1 MDTNGPV
8 AKRDFPD
15 TDGAAALALHA
26 LIWALKDEARAERL
40 LQLTGLTPDDLRRRA
55 GTAEVQVAVL
65 SFLEA
70 HEPDLI
76 ACAKAVEATPLQLV
90 QARMALEQA

>member
-1 MDTNGPV
+1 MDTNGLGSN
-8 AKRDFPD
+8 RD
-15 TDGAAALALHA
+15 TEAALALHA

-40 LQLTGLTPDDLRRRA
+40 LQLTGLTPDDLRMRA
-55 GTAEVQVAVL
+55 GATEVQVAVL

-76 ACAKAVEATPLQLV
+76 ACAKALETTPLTLV
-90 QARMALEQA
+90 RARMTLEGE